1 MALAAILSS
10 GPAGAAACL
19 AAEATALRRLNA
31 LYRTPAEFDDWD
43 DLTGLPDCCSWPRV
57 TCDARGRVELFD
69 KPLFI
74 EVGRIDGVVDLAI
87 LAPLTELRELD
98 LSFNRINGFYSSTG
112 LYGLQ
117 KIEKLHLHR
126 NNLSDNGVI
135 EFVRNLTS
143 ITELRIDGNQLRT
156 TDWIANLTTLE
167 TLDMSY
173 NHLQEMN
180 GICHLNRLKSLKLQ
194 MNGIGDGVVGCFHNM
209 KLQELDISNNL
220 LTGNIGQDILNL
232 SEIQSLQLGY
242 NHFTGHSKVLEIL
255 DLSNNRLEGV
265 IPESLTAFPSA
276 LSYLILSDNDLQG
289 GVLPK
294 DSAMFHLRHLD
305 LENNHLTGHL
315 PPELTMSTELLIL
328 NVNNNMLSG
337 TIPNWLFSPTEL
349 QELRIILFKGNHLK
363 GSVPDRWCS
372 SRNLHILDLSYNS
385 LSGNIPDCLSD
396 LVGVYFSNPRK
407 IIFNESYGPLA
418 KQSHEDSMN
427 ITTKGTSMLYKGLPL
442 ELFIGIDFSMNNLT
456 GNIPPNMGF
465 VPGLKSLN
473 LSFNHLRGTI
483 PETFQNSLTLE
494 SLDLSYN
501 YINGNIPS
509 ELTQLCSL
517 SVFNVAHNNLSGEVP
532 SEGQFPTFDKSFFE
546 GNQDLCGQA
555 VEKKCPASNK
565 SFGFISGESS
575 MKMDTMDSPI
585 IYWSF
590 IFGSFATGFWA
601 TIAVLVWNASLREKW
616 FNAVDHLITC

>member
-1 MALAAILSS
+1 M
-10 GPAGAAACL
+10 
-19 AAEATALRRLNA
+19 
-31 LYRTPAEFDDWD
+31 D
-43 DLTGLPDCCSWPRV
+43 
-57 TCDARGRVELFD
+57 
-69 KPLFI
+69 
-74 EVGRIDGVVDLAI
+74 
-87 LAPLTELRELD
+87 
-98 LSFNRINGFYSSTG
+98 
-112 LYGLQ
+112 
-117 KIEKLHLHR
+117 
-126 NNLSDNGVI
+126 LSDN
-135 EFVRNLTS
+135 S
-143 ITELRIDGNQLRT
+143 ISMQLPSMFDT
-156 TDWIANLTTLE
+156 IFPSLIYLN
-167 TLDMSY
+167 MS
-173 NHLQEMN
+173 
-180 GICHLNRLKSLKLQ
+180 
-194 MNGIGDGVVGCFHNM
+194 HND
-209 KLQELDISNNL
+209 LYGPIPS
-220 LTGNIGQDILNL
+220 I
-232 SEIQSLQLGY
+232 
-242 NHFTGHSKVLEIL
+242 GHSKVLEIL